1 MWNRSRNKP
10 ESPLWQNTWKGTLM
24 AESVQRWSRLH
35 CPLASTLH
43 YIMSSHSASP
53 YAAPPE
59 SNLLLILGKVKW
71 NQSSAGGGRVKW
83 AAACTWAVPV
93 EAWKISRRPTD
104 DMKSSC
110 GDLWKGWSGAAVAA
124 VSEWGGETFRVPI
137 TAALFSSCAST
148 QTNLGGGT

>member
-1 MWNRSRNKP
+1 
-10 ESPLWQNTWKGTLM
+10 
-24 AESVQRWSRLH
+24 
-35 CPLASTLH
+35 
-43 YIMSSHSASP
+43 MSSHSASP

-71 NQSSAGGGRVKW
+71 NQSSAGRGREKW

-148 QTNLGGGT
+148 QTNLGGGNGMDCWRHLEQCCRQRRQTVIMSNHHYSDHKNCMVPYYRGYCC

>member
-1 MWNRSRNKP
+1 
-10 ESPLWQNTWKGTLM
+10 
-24 AESVQRWSRLH
+24 
-35 CPLASTLH
+35 
-43 YIMSSHSASP
+43 MSSHSASP

-71 NQSSAGGGRVKW
+71 NQSSAGGGREKW

-148 QTNLGGGT
+148 QTNLGGERNGLLTSPVVEQCCRQRRQTVIMSNHHYSHHKNCMVPHYRGFCC

>member
-1 MWNRSRNKP
+1 
-10 ESPLWQNTWKGTLM
+10 
-24 AESVQRWSRLH
+24 
-35 CPLASTLH
+35 
-43 YIMSSHSASP
+43 MSSHSASP

-71 NQSSAGGGRVKW
+71 NQSSAGGGREKW

-148 QTNLGGGT
+148 QTNLGGGTEWTVDVTWSSVVDRDDKLSSCQITTTHTTRIVWCHIIAANL